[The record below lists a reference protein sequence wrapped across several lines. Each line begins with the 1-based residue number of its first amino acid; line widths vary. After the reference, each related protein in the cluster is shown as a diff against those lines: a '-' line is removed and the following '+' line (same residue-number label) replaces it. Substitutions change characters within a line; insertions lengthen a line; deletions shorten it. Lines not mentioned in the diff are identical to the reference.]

1 METTISAE
9 ILKEFPAVD
18 TAAVDALLRRELEAD
33 DTKFIV
39 LDDDPTGVQTVH
51 DISVYTDWTVESICS
66 GLQEPRKLFY
76 ILTNSRGL
84 TVEETTAVHRQ
95 IAANAAEARP
105 PVT

>member
-39 LDDDPTGVQTVH
+39 LDDDSH
-51 DISVYTDWTVESICS
+51 
-66 GLQEPRKLFY
+66 
-76 ILTNSRGL
+76 RG
-84 TVEETTAVHRQ
+84 
-95 IAANAAEARP
+95 P
-105 PVT
+105 DGP